1 MTKENRFKG
10 LMGAVNK
17 DKNVQTSKNLDAQ
30 TSSTRK
36 KTTKNIDVEME
47 RGKKASEPTDNDDP
61 PKASDVQT
69 SKNLDVQKSSTQK
82 KASSSTDVERAKNK
96 DATAEC
102 DSAVSAVREDETSL
116 THGVARYV
124 RSDVQTSDNLD
135 NQASEAH
142 ILSNISTS
150 KNSNVQ
156 TSKAKSTNPDYTR
169 TTLYLPKKMHKR
181 LKAIAVESER
191 EMSQIVE
198 ELLDAYLESK

>member
-30 TSSTRK
+30 TSSTSK
-36 KTTKNIDVEME
+36 KTTKNTDVETE

-69 SKNLDVQKSSTQK
+69 SKNLDVQKS
-82 KASSSTDVERAKNK
+82 E
-96 DATAEC
+96 
-102 DSAVSAVREDETSL
+102 
-116 THGVARYV
+116 
-124 RSDVQTSDNLD
+124 
-135 NQASEAH
+135 
-142 ILSNISTS
+142 ILRKSNISTS

-169 TTLYLPKKMHKR
+169 TTLYLPKKMHKK